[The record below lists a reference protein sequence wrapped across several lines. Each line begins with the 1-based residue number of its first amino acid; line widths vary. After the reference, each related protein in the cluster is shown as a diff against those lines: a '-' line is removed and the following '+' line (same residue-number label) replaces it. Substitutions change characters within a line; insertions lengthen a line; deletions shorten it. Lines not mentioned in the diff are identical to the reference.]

1 MLRCVVI
8 GCGWAGMHHL
18 QTLKDNEETD
28 LIAAVEPDETLRE
41 KIRKNYLIQVFPDV
55 KQLIGNVPD
64 IDIAVVATVPDLH
77 KPICTMLIEKGIHI
91 YCEKPVCRNSRDIRY
106 LKELADAKGI
116 RFGVAFN
123 QRYGDG
129 VRKAKE
135 ILNESG
141 GSVHLV
147 TASMYQHL
155 PTKLSDNVKEDFML
169 TDAVCHLLDVVTFL
183 CGAVE
188 KVKAFGTKKESEI
201 YSDVGA
207 VLLLQNGGVG
217 TISHSNVGGM
227 IETQHPF
234 QCIDIH
240 TAEYRMC
247 IENQFDR
254 LTVYPHATME
264 RLVYEP
270 SVFLRRDY
278 GVSMERALNAYLKAI
293 REGGELPSDI
303 ASALINMQVIE
314 EMKDSIQQEKRKRE
328 VR

>member
-8 GCGWAGMHHL
+8 GCGWAGKHHL
-18 QTLKDNEETD
+18 QTLKDNEEAE
-28 LIAAVEPDETLRE
+28 LIAAVEPDGILRE
-41 KIRKNYLIQVFPDV
+41 KIQDDYQIQVFSDV
-55 KQLIGNVPD
+55 KQLIETVPD

-77 KPICTMLIEKGIHI
+77 KHVCMMLIEKGINI
-91 YCEKPVCRNSRDIRY
+91 YCEKPVCRNSEDIRY

-116 RFGVAFN
+116 RFGAAFN
-123 QRYGDG
+123 QRFGDA
-129 VRKAKE
+129 VLKAKE

-155 PTKLSDNVKEDFML
+155 PVKVSDNVREDFML
-169 TDAVCHLLDVVTFL
+169 TDAVCHLLDIVTFL
-183 CGAVE
+183 CGTVKE
-188 KVKAFGTKKESEI
+188 VKAFGTKKESEI

-207 VLLLQNGGVG
+207 AFLLQDGGVG

-240 TAEYRMC
+240 TRECRMR

-254 LTVYPHATME
+254 LTVYPHSSME
-264 RLVYEP
+264 RLVYET

-278 GVSMERALNAYLKAI
+278 GVSMERALSAYLKAI
-293 REGGELPSDI
+293 KEGGELPSDI
-303 ASALINMQVIE
+303 ASALVNMQVIE
-314 EMKDSIQQEKRKRE
+314 EMKDSIQGRKSKGE
-328 VR
+328 V

>member
-8 GCGWAGMHHL
+8 GCGWAGKHHL
-18 QTLKDNEETD
+18 QTLKDNGEAE
-28 LIAAVEPDETLRE
+28 LIAAVEPDGILRE
-41 KIRKNYLIQVFPDV
+41 KIQDDYQIQVFSDV
-55 KQLIGNVPD
+55 KQLIETVPD

-77 KPICTMLIEKGIHI
+77 KPVCMMLIEKGINI
-91 YCEKPVCRNSRDIRY
+91 YCEKPVCRNSEDIRY
-106 LKELADAKGI
+106 LKELADAKGV
-116 RFGVAFN
+116 RFGAAFN
-123 QRYGDG
+123 QRFGDA
-129 VRKAKE
+129 VLKAKE

-155 PTKLSDNVKEDFML
+155 PVKVSDNVREDFML
-169 TDAVCHLLDVVTFL
+169 TDAICHLLDIVTFL
-183 CGAVE
+183 CGTVKE
-188 KVKAFGTKKESEI
+188 VKAFGTKKESEI

-207 VLLLQNGGVG
+207 AFLLQDGGVG

-240 TAEYRMC
+240 TRECRMR

-254 LTVYPHATME
+254 LTVYPHSSME
-264 RLVYEP
+264 RLVYET

-278 GVSMERALNAYLKAI
+278 GVSMERALSAYLKAI
-293 REGGELPSDI
+293 KEGGELPSDI
-303 ASALINMQVIE
+303 TSALVNMQVIE
-314 EMKDSIQQEKRKRE
+314 EMKDSIQGRKIKGE
-328 VR
+328 V